1 MLIIIMKYILKLIVF
16 LSFNYAICEEY
27 ILEFQANVK
36 IVREYDISNVDK
48 FRSYLLIGTFTD
60 EYGNYG
66 KFDAV
71 ITSDIKDNKLIK
83 LEGTAIYIYS
93 NEEKLYIR
101 ANRKDSDYDAGVA
114 EMEIIGASDK
124 FKPLI
129 STKCIQS
136 VRYFKDTIFGLQKCI
151 ISEEQRD
158 LLEKK

>member
-1 MLIIIMKYILKLIVF
+1 M
-16 LSFNYAICEEY
+16 
-27 ILEFQANVK
+27 
-36 IVREYDISNVDK
+36 
-48 FRSYLLIGTFTD
+48 
-60 EYGNYG
+60 
-66 KFDAV
+66 
-71 ITSDIKDNKLIK
+71 IK

-136 VRYFKDTIFGLQKCI
+136 VRYFKDTILTGPPSLPYERNTEIYFF
-151 ISEEQRD
+151 R
-158 LLEKK
+158 EKKLLMFINRL

>member
-1 MLIIIMKYILKLIVF
+1 MKYILKLIVF

-48 FRSYLLIGTFTD
+48 FRSYQLIGTFTD

-93 NEEKLYIR
+93 NEEKLLAMVDDPIKYNDEVIFPDKVR
-101 ANRKDSDYDAGVA
+101 IKLEYLEKWSVWLDIK
-114 EMEIIGASDK
+114 IIFS
-124 FKPLI
+124 
-129 STKCIQS
+129 
-136 VRYFKDTIFGLQKCI
+136 TIFRLNY
-151 ISEEQRD
+151 
-158 LLEKK
+158 

>member
-48 FRSYLLIGTFTD
+48 FRSYQLIGTFTD
-60 EYGNYG
+60 KYGNYG

-136 VRYFKDTIFGLQKCI
+136 VRYFEDTIFGLQKCNI
-151 ISEEQRD
+151 P
-158 LLEKK
+158 KKFNGFLKE